1 MISLPT
7 INLPTLIIIHSLF
20 LSLAGL
26 RMIFRQSAKPN
37 RETEASA
44 MAGITSLGIG
54 LAYLS
59 TSYMPVAE
67 NQFLHASVPV
77 RVLLA
82 LVAGL
87 RLWFVDNIS
96 NDGRNEMLFVLL
108 YDGIGALICG
118 WQIGNFTGRI

>member
-1 MISLPT
+1 MIPLPT
-7 INLPTLIIIHSLF
+7 VNLPTLIILHALF

-26 RMIFRQSAKPN
+26 RMIFRGSTKPN

-44 MAGITSLGIG
+44 IAGITSFGIG
-54 LAYLS
+54 LAYLT
-59 TSYMPVAE
+59 TSYMPISE

-77 RVLLA
+77 RILLA
-82 LVAGL
+82 LLAGL
-87 RLWFVDNIS
+87 RLRFVGGIS
-96 NDGRNEMLFVLL
+96 KDDRNEMLFVLF